1 MRGERG
7 DALLIVDVQNDFC
20 PGGALAVEEGDQVVP
35 VLSRMAE
42 RFAAAGRPVYASRD
56 WHPPDSTH
64 FEANGGV
71 WPVHCVQGTAGARLH
86 EGLHLP
92 AAAMIVTKG
101 HGRTDEGYSAI
112 VGEVPG
118 RGSLLEDLHARGI
131 GRLIVGGL
139 ATDYCVKHSV
149 LDALRNG
156 IEVTVLTDAIRAVDV
171 APGDGAR
178 ALEEMSAAGATLT
191 TSEKVRRNDLTA

>member
-1 MRGERG
+1 MREDRG

-35 VLSRMAE
+35 VLRRMAE
-42 RFAAAGRPVYASRD
+42 RFDAAGRPVYASRD
-56 WHPPDSTH
+56 WHPLDSTH
-64 FEANGGV
+64 FEVNGGI
-71 WPVHCVQGTAGARLH
+71 WPVHCVQGTPGARLH
-86 EGLHLP
+86 EDLRLP
-92 AAAMIVTKG
+92 PAAMIVTKG

-118 RGSLLEDLHARGI
+118 RGSLLADLHARGI
-131 GRLIVGGL
+131 GHLIVGGL
-139 ATDYCVKHSV
+139 ATDYCVKHSA

-156 IEVTVLTDAIRAVDV
+156 IDVTVLTDAIRAVDV

-178 ALEEMSAAGATLT
+178 ALEEMSAAGATLA
-191 TSEKVRRNDLTA
+191 TSEKVWSHDPTP